1 MFEVII
7 SNINTGR
14 VERQTFTSRG
24 QASQHADR
32 RVARLAGKRSHSN
45 YRVEI
50 YHRELPVLA
59 SLASAPAD
67 DAAVAA

>member
-7 SNINTGR
+7 SNVTTGR
-14 VERQTFTSRG
+14 VERKSFTSRSE
-24 QASQHADR
+24 ASGHADR
-32 RVARLAGKRSHSN
+32 RVTRLAGKRSHSN

-50 YHRELPVLA
+50 YHRELPVMA
-59 SLASAPAD
+59 SMAAAPAD